1 MRQKEELEQTDTIIS
16 APYVVLRKISLVRG
30 QTLCDSFTNFQQ
42 YFWQR
47 RSIWW
52 QLGLPAVVNEQL
64 QCFWLTGEICL
75 GCLEL
80 NCRVL
85 LLLVRRLLAC
95 FIERCHRHLSSLT
108 IWFYQGPPHDLN
120 VQPMGCCNSL
130 ALTPPSTSSASS
142 VLWIAFTGHP
152 QSRLISLL
160 SACIILKYPCT

>member
-16 APYVVLRKISLVRG
+16 APYVFLCKISFVRG
-30 QTLCDSFTNFQQ
+30 QILCDSLTNFQH

-47 RSIWW
+47 LSIWW

-80 NCRVL
+80 NCRAL
-85 LLLVRRLLAC
+85 LLLVRRLLSC
-95 FIERCHRHLSSLT
+95 FIERCHGHLSSLT

-120 VQPMGCCNSL
+120 AQPMGCCNSL
-130 ALTPPSTSSASS
+130 ALTPPSTSSASW
-142 VLWIAFTGHP
+142 VLWVAFMSLS
-152 QSRLISLL
+152 QSGLISLL
-160 SACIILKYPCT
+160 PTCIVLNCPCT